1 MEGVDDDVMNEQVS
15 SQRASQTVEATASV
29 ATPGQADA
37 TQDASLWTAF
47 AEATTVEAF
56 CRSWLALQC
65 RMIEGLRAGVI
76 LLGPADR
83 GPFRPVAT
91 WPDGLRQFKHF
102 SKTAER
108 TLAERRGLISF
119 GEAADG
125 ETQNGSGQI
134 GYPIEV
140 RGVLHGAAVLEV
152 TAHSD
157 VERQEKMRQLHWG
170 AAWLELLFARE
181 AVALEQHTRERIQ
194 AALDLVATA
203 VGHDRFYASA
213 LALVNAL
220 ATSLACDRVSLG
232 FVKSGHACVAAVS
245 HSAEFKA
252 QTNVIR
258 GLAEAMDEAIDQR
271 ETIVFPPPAE
281 GASVVML
288 AHEAFAKDHGSG
300 ALLCVPLEASGQVV
314 GALLLER
321 PAERPFDDK
330 SVVLC
335 RSVAALT
342 GPVLEIHRRD
352 DRWIGA
358 KIWDALTRYGRDLL
372 GPSHAALKLT
382 TATLAG
388 LVLFCLLAE
397 GDYRVSTKTVLEP
410 IVQRT
415 AAAPFNGYIREAP
428 LRAGDVVRSGE
439 VLCTLDDRELR
450 LERVKSLSKLEE
462 YRKEYH
468 KAMAEREAAKVEI
481 ATAQMHQV
489 ESELALV
496 EDQLAHTRLLAPFDG
511 IIVSGDLSQSLGS
524 PVEKGKVLF
533 EIAPLDS
540 YRVVLEVDERDIADV
555 QVGQHGQL
563 LLSAFPSDPVGVTVA
578 KMTPVSTAKDG
589 RNFFRV
595 EAALDQPHDR
605 LRPAME
611 GAGKIEVDRRSLI
624 WIWTHQVV
632 DWIRLTVWTWLP

>member
-1 MEGVDDDVMNEQVS
+1 MNEQVS
-15 SQRASQTVEATASV
+15 SQRVSQKVEANASV
-29 ATPGQADA
+29 ATLAQADA
-37 TQDASLWTAF
+37 TQEEALWAAF
-47 AEATTVEAF
+47 AKATTIEDF
-56 CRSWLALQC
+56 CRNWLALQC
-65 RMIEGLRAGVI
+65 RMIEGVQAGMV
-76 LLGPADR
+76 LFGPADR
-83 GPFRPVAT
+83 GPFSPVAI
-91 WPDGLRQFKHF
+91 WPVELQHLTQLTH
-102 SKTAER
+102 TAER
-108 TLAERRGLISF
+108 TLAERRRLVVC
-119 GEAADG
+119 GEPTEG
-125 ETQNGSGQI
+125 GTQNGPSEL

-140 RGVLHGAAVLEV
+140 CGSLHGAVVLEV
-152 TAHSD
+152 TPRSGT
-157 VERQEKMRQLHWG
+157 ELEKLMRRLQWG

-181 AVALEQHTRERIQ
+181 TVALEIHTRERIQ

-213 LALVNAL
+213 MALVNAL

-321 PAERPFDDK
+321 PEERPFDDK

-358 KIWDALTRYGRDLL
+358 KVWDALTRYGHDLL
-372 GPSHAALKLT
+372 GPSYVALKLT
-382 TATLAG
+382 TVTLAG
-388 LVLFCLLAE
+388 LVLFYLLAE

-428 LRAGDVVRSGE
+428 LRAGDMVRVGD

-450 LERVKSLSKLEE
+450 LERLKSASKLEE

-496 EDQLAHTRLLAPFDG
+496 DDQLAHTRLLAPFDG

-533 EIAPLDS
+533 EIAPLDR

-611 GAGKIEVDRRSLI
+611 GAGKIEIDRRSLI

-632 DWIRLTVWTWLP
+632 DWMRLTLWTWLP

>member
-1 MEGVDDDVMNEQVS
+1 MNEQVS
-15 SQRASQTVEATASV
+15 SQRARFNEEAETLVS
-29 ATPGQADA
+29 TLTQADA
-37 TQDASLWTAF
+37 TQDDALWTAF
-47 AEATTVEAF
+47 AKATTVDAF

-65 RMIEGLRAGVI
+65 RMIESVRAGMV
-76 LLGPADR
+76 LFGPADR
-83 GPFRPVAT
+83 GPFSPVAI
-91 WPDGLRQFKHF
+91 WPEGLQHLTQLTH
-102 SKTAER
+102 TAER
-108 TLAERRGLISF
+108 TLAERRRLVVCGASA
-119 GEAADG
+119 EDG
-125 ETQNGSGQI
+125 TLNGSCEI

-140 RGVLHGAAVLEV
+140 GGSLHGAVVLEV
-152 TAHSD
+152 ASRSGS
-157 VERQEKMRQLHWG
+157 ELQGLMRRLQWG

-181 AVALEQHTRERIQ
+181 TVALEKGTCKRIQ

-213 LALVNAL
+213 MALVNAL
-220 ATSLACDRVSLG
+220 ATTLSCDRVTLG
-232 FVKSGHACVAAVS
+232 FVKRGHACVAAVS

-271 ETIVFPPPAE
+271 EAIVFPPPAE
-281 GASVVML
+281 GAGVVMQ
-288 AHEAFAKDHGSG
+288 AHAAFAKDHGSG
-300 ALLCVPLEASGQVV
+300 ALLCVPLEANGQVV

-321 PAERPFDDK
+321 PADRLFDDQ

-335 RSVAALT
+335 RSVAALI

-358 KIWDALTRYGRDLL
+358 KVWDALTRYVCDLL
-372 GPSHAALKLT
+372 GLSHVAVKVT

-410 IVQRT
+410 VVQRT

-428 LRAGDVVRSGE
+428 LRAGDVVRSGD

-450 LERVKSLSKLEE
+450 LERVKSFSKLEE

-496 EDQLAHTRLLAPFDG
+496 DDQLAHTRVMAPFDG
-511 IIVSGDLSQSLGS
+511 IVVSGDLSQSLGS

-555 QVGQHGQL
+555 RVGQHGQL
-563 LLSAFPSDPVGVTVA
+563 LLAAFPSDPVGVTVA
-578 KMTPVSTAKDG
+578 KMTPLSTAKDG

-611 GAGKIEVDRRSLI
+611 GAGKIEIDRRSLI

-632 DWIRLTVWTWLP
+632 DWVRLTVWTWLP